1 MIIVIF
7 VIVCLL
13 YYFFIINRFFQ
24 SYFNKTIVVKSKY
37 IDSNTYYIL
46 SDQKYKLMFPWFK
59 LNGNKQLLYNNFK
72 IGNSYNVNGYGTN
85 IYSIIY

>member
-1 MIIVIF
+1 MIL

-13 YYFFIINRFFQ
+13 YYFFIIYRFFQ

-46 SDQKYKLMFPWFK
+46 GDQKYKLKFPWFK
-59 LNGNKQLLYNNFK
+59 LNVNKQLLYNKFK
-72 IGNSYNVNGYGTN
+72 IGHNYNVNGYGTN